1 MKYFQ
6 FLVLF
11 IVPVLSF
18 AQPARQDTT
27 IAYARAGYE
36 KDPVRSQ
43 FRKVIEKKDST
54 WVVSLLGRKDVLQEE
69 VSYADEKLEVRK
81 GRYARYENGN
91 IVEKGAYDRGYK
103 MGSWNTYYPNGQVS
117 SNEYYHWGK
126 LYGTYTK
133 HWENGQ
139 LKEKG
144 DYSNGKNIKSRTMFY
159 QDGRPALKEFYNENG
174 KVSGTYFDQQ
184 GNEVAYSAI
193 SEQPSFLGG
202 SKAFERFL
210 AKEMKYPVKAKKNN
224 IQGTVKLQF
233 TVLKDG
239 SITAIEVVESNDEE
253 LSREAVRLLKE
264 SATWIP
270 GKEFQ
275 EPVHMKTT
283 ASVTFTLK

>member
-1 MKYFQ
+1 MKYIQ
-6 FLVLF
+6 FLVLI
-11 IVPVLSF
+11 IVPALSF

-27 IAYARAGYE
+27 LVYARSGYE

-54 WVVSLLGRKDVLQEE
+54 WVVSLLDRKDVLQEE

-81 GRYARYENGN
+81 GRYARYENGKL
-91 IVEKGAYDRGYK
+91 IEKGYYDRGYK

-126 LYGTYTK
+126 LYGAYAK

-144 DYSNGKNIKSRTMFY
+144 EYNNGKNIRSRTMFY
-159 QDGRPALKEFYNENG
+159 QDGHPALKEFYNENG

-184 GNEVAYSAI
+184 GDEVDYSTI
-193 SEQPSFLGG
+193 SEKPSFPGG
-202 SKAFERFL
+202 TKALERFL
-210 AKEMKYPVKAKKNN
+210 TREMKYPAKAKKNN
-224 IQGTVKLQF
+224 IQGAVKLQF

-239 SITAIEVVESNDEE
+239 SITAIEVIESNDGE

-264 SATWIP
+264 SGWWIP

-283 ASVTFTLK
+283 ATVNFALK